1 MMSKRLINKNKDV
14 MRVALF
20 FGKDVSNEV
29 VFNEEQERQLEKLR
43 KEAAKAAGGK

>member
-14 MRVALF
+14 MRAALF